1 MTVFHLLFLRRMPAA
16 AARRGG
22 VEALYLLTLAVV
34 CVSGEL
40 SRVSPAFAVSG
51 IVHTLAARCW
61 PRASAPRGAALG
73 LTTRSGGG
81 GTVVRS
87 HAPGLSLNMLDYSVG
102 DRVLAKGNV
111 GTLTAYKS
119 SWWTVT
125 LDDGGVV
132 KARKKDL
139 ARVAG
144 SSAAS
149 NAPDAPGAAVPRAAP
164 ARAKAPADKSSNT
177 APVRKGSATSSR
189 KGSATAKR
197 KPAAAKV
204 AAKPADQP
212 RPATVA
218 PPKQAMISRALQRIS
233 DLTEETGAVDDDVS
247 VSYPEGLATV
257 LDGMDSSASGG
268 AETTALAGGKSSAQ
282 KGATKTVAYPDPL
295 QRVLELVP
303 GQEPASTSTG
313 APEAQVPAALAPVL
327 TAMATG
333 AQPGSTTT
341 VASKGTGTKKRAPGS
356 KTVQRGRKMSPT
368 GAASKVVYPSP
379 LARYLELSASTSTA
393 ADRQAQKPER
403 AVYPPVL
410 ASMLSLMASPPRA
423 PASRKG
429 TGTATAAKR
438 AAESLRKSPSAPTSA
453 VYPRVLAQLLD
464 LTESTGATSAAISAE
479 DAVFLAKYPAP
490 LAEYLDLLEASGVP
504 PLTAPPKRAVYPKVL
519 ADALGMGV
527 NLDGSPPTSDV
538 TSQLLSE
545 AQMPTALADMM
556 DATEMSAVE
565 PIVGTP
571 ERVPVPTMAEYPA
584 ALATLLELTAGPS
597 WASRDLPVS
606 YPATFAELYLDAVET
621 SSSSAVGGT
630 KMQVDIPGSAQRD
643 NAGGSASGEQVGGES
658 SKTPDVPEMGSIFS
672 KFDEIARK
680 FGEKFGL

>member
-1 MTVFHLLFLRRMPAA
+1 MPPP

-22 VEALYLLTLAVV
+22 AEALYLLTLAVV

-61 PRASAPRGAALG
+61 PSAGAPRGEALG
-73 LTTRSGGG
+73 LTTHSGGG

-87 HAPGLSLNMLDYSVG
+87 RAPGLSLNMLDYSVG

-149 NAPDAPGAAVPRAAP
+149 NAPDTPGAAVPRAAP

-177 APVRKGSATSSR
+177 APVRKGSAT
-189 KGSATAKR
+189 AKR
-197 KPAAAKV
+197 KPPPAKV
-204 AAKPADQP
+204 AAKPAAQP

-218 PPKQAMISRALQRIS
+218 PPKQAMISRALQRVS
-233 DLTEETGAVDDDVS
+233 DLTAETGAVDHDVS

-268 AETTALAGGKSSAQ
+268 AEMTALAGGKSPAQ
-282 KGATKTVAYPDPL
+282 KGATRTVAYPDPL

-303 GQEPASTSTG
+303 GQDPASTSTS

-327 TAMATG
+327 TAMTTG

-341 VASKGTGTKKRAPGS
+341 VVSKGTGTKKRASGS

-368 GAASKVVYPSP
+368 RAASKVVYPSP
-379 LARYLELSASTSTA
+379 LARYLELSASISTA
-393 ADRQAQKPER
+393 ADSQAQKPER

-410 ASMLSLMASPPRA
+410 ASMLSLMASPPKA

-464 LTESTGATSAAISAE
+464 STESTGAASAAISAE

-538 TSQLLSE
+538 TSQLLSGE

-556 DATEMSAVE
+556 DATEMSAVV

-571 ERVPVPTMAEYPA
+571 DRVPVPTIAEYPA
-584 ALATLLELTAGPS
+584 ALATLLELTAGLS
-597 WASRDLPVS
+597 WASRDLPIS
-606 YPATFAELYLDAVET
+606 YPATFAELYLDAVES
-621 SSSSAVGGT
+621 SSSSAVSGSE
-630 KMQVDIPGSAQRD
+630 MQVGFPGSAQTD
-643 NAGGSASGEQVGGES
+643 NAVGSASGEQVGGES